1 MIPNFDLT
9 IRGTGQVIERLRK
22 SQHPILT
29 QETLAERVGCNKSD
43 ISRYE
48 SNQIGVP
55 FSRLVK
61 LAEVFGLSPEG
72 LLEKCLDFARDN
84 GVPLNTYNRIKKA
97 GELPPG
103 DAKPEPAA
111 RDNSPK

>member
-29 QETLAERVGCNKSD
+29 QEALAERVGCHKGD

-97 GELPPG
+97 GEPLDDPTRP
-103 DAKPEPAA
+103 D
-111 RDNSPK
+111 R